1 MTKKLLYL
9 LILLVCVYNTTAQSF
24 QNEWIDYAKTYY
36 KFKIGPFGYDAAGVP
51 VKKGVVRISQ
61 LTLASI
67 GLGNTPAEHLQLWR
81 DGAEVP
87 VYVSKSTGI
96 LSPSDYLEFLG
107 EMANGKPDKALYS
120 DTLSQPSDYWSL
132 ESDSAAYFLTVNPAG
147 KNKRFEIAENNAAVA
162 TIAPEKN
169 FIYTVG
175 RYFRTE
181 INQGYYINGEQKLY
195 LSAYAKGEGFSSR
208 PVRRNGSGFGQ
219 PELIQTFPGMYLDT
233 TVATMTARFNLMGNA
248 PGDRSVKIKL
258 NNDSLVQFS
267 MGYFAALK
275 KVIPGLAANRIKND
289 TAYFVVQN
297 LSASEGDDVRVVTI
311 ELEYPRKFNF
321 GGNTDFEFYIEPSE
335 AGRYL
340 KITNFNRGNAD
351 AILYDITN
359 EKRYTADKIIEDTLQ
374 FLLQPSQAR
383 YHLVLVRADG
393 SAAKSVTTLQQ
404 RHFTNFNQQTNQ
416 GNYLIITNPALYGT
430 GTENYIEQYS
440 NYRSSDSGGH
450 FNVRIVDIH
459 DLEDQFAY
467 GINMHPLA
475 VKNFLRFARISF
487 AAPPDYTFLIGK
499 GITYTAYRYNETNP
513 LTAQLN
519 LIPVFGSPGSDNLL
533 SSENYSDIPA
543 TPIGRL
549 SAVSPEEVHVYL
561 EKIKQYEAAQRDTIN
576 TIDSKLW
583 MKKVI
588 HLAGENDA
596 SMAYLVDSFQ
606 TKYSKIISDTLLG
619 ANVLTYSKKINPEGY
634 AETLLDFTNEYNNG
648 SALIEYLGHSSST
661 SIDFNLDNPA
671 NYNNQGKYPVFIV
684 NGCLA
689 GNIFE
694 YDINRL
700 NNRSTLAEK
709 FILEPQRGAIGY
721 LSSSNYAV
729 LNYSNMFTRQFYLS
743 MSSKEYG
750 HGLGNIV
757 KDGITKV
764 INYTGPVDF
773 YARMHAEQFTFNGD
787 PALKL
792 NSFPLP
798 DFAIDSTQITVAP
811 GRLTVASDSFTVKV
825 RIHNL
830 GRATNDSVH
839 FYLVRQFTDGVSDTA
854 VYTKLPAIKNT
865 DSVSIKLPVVIN
877 RDKGITTITAIIDND
892 NLIPEISEKNNI
904 ASIKVNIYGAEPLP
918 VYPYNYSIVNT
929 NFVDLSASA
938 PYDAETQYIV
948 EVDTT
953 ALFNSSIKIS
963 RSQISKGGLIKF
975 AGIPLSLNNTVY
987 YWRVSEDSTEKHWNG
1002 FSFIYR
1008 QDSNAGS
1015 EQAHFFQ
1022 HTQSLFS
1029 GMDLDSSSRDY
1040 KFSPTNSNLFIQHS
1054 IYPTSGNQDAQFSI
1068 ALSGSTI
1075 TWSACIGSSVI
1086 FNVFDPTTLKPILNS
1101 TLPYNAAYIC
1111 DSMRRYNFE
1120 YSTQSATGRKNAMD
1134 FLDKYI
1140 SDGYYVVLR
1149 KVYDLGNTDWAPTV
1163 WAGDTALY
1171 GRNNSLYHR
1180 LKEYGLAIDSFTYP
1194 RTFIF
1199 IFKKNDAA
1207 NFTPVSYL
1215 SKGLYDRITTSQN
1228 ISVFDTTALVTSPL
1242 FGPGKAWKKVTWDGK
1257 AENNTIASLD
1267 ITTVDKNGK
1276 DSVWF
1281 TIGNTQHE
1289 LDISSIN
1296 AKDYP
1301 FIKLCMHTKDP
1312 VSIKP
1317 YQLQNWIVEYEPVA
1331 EGAIAANLGISIPA
1345 SVNFD
1350 HDINTAFDTLNGYVV
1365 FKNVS
1370 SSSFDSLKLKLV
1382 LYDKNNG
1389 AHPFLLPKT
1398 RTLAAD
1404 DTLHVAFLVNVTDL
1418 PEGIYNLYIEVNPDK
1433 DQPEQYH
1440 YNNALYQYIKIN
1452 RSAKVLPVRL
1462 LDFTASPVN
1471 NNAKLEW
1478 TVTNEYNIADYQVEF
1493 SADGRLFANI
1503 GNVTATGTHT
1513 PEKKY
1518 SFLHIGTANGK
1529 NYYRLKM
1536 IDKDGRYGYSPVRN
1550 VIINKNEVLLYPNPF
1565 HDYIN
1570 IVSNSSAKI
1579 TAELSDITGK
1589 LVMKQTFS
1597 GTTVLLINNI
1607 SPGIYIVRINDG
1619 LSVRSF
1625 KVYKQ

>member
-1 MTKKLLYL
+1 
-9 LILLVCVYNTTAQSF
+9 VYNATAQSF

-36 KFKIGPFGYDAAGVP
+36 KFKIGPFGYDAVGVP
-51 VKKGVVRISQ
+51 VKKGVVRINQPS
-61 LTLASI
+61 LAAI
-67 GLGNTPAEHLQLWR
+67 GLGNTPAENFQLWR
-81 DGAEVP
+81 DGEEVP

-96 LSPSDYLEFLG
+96 LSATDYLEFWG
-107 EMANGKPDKALYS
+107 EIANGKPDKALYS
-120 DTLSQPSDYWSL
+120 DTLSQLSDYWCL

-147 KNKRFEIAENNAAVA
+147 KNKRFETAENNAAGA

-208 PVRRNGSGFGQ
+208 PVRRNGSSLGQ
-219 PELIQTFPGMYLDT
+219 PELPQTFPDLYLDT
-233 TVATMTARFNLMGNA
+233 TVATMTARFNLIGNA
-248 PGDRSVKIKL
+248 PGDRSVKVKL

-267 MGYFAALK
+267 MGYFTALK
-275 KVIPGLAANRIKND
+275 KVTPGLSTNRIKND

-297 LSASEGDDVRVVTI
+297 LSASASDDVRVATV

-321 GGNTDFEFYIEPSE
+321 GGNTDFEFYIEPSD

-351 AILYDITN
+351 AVLYDITN
-359 EKRYTADKIIEDTLQ
+359 GKRYTADKTIEDTLQ
-374 FLLQPSQAR
+374 FLLQPSQVR

-404 RHFTNFNQQTNQ
+404 RQFTNFNQQANQ
-416 GNYLIITNPALYGT
+416 GNYLIITNPALYRA

-450 FNVRIVDIH
+450 FNVKIVDIH

-475 VKNFLRFARISF
+475 VKNFLRFARTNF
-487 AAPPDYTFLIGK
+487 AALPGYAFLIGK

-549 SAVSPEEVHVYL
+549 SAVSPAEVQVYL
-561 EKIKQYEAAQRDTIN
+561 EKIKQYEAAQRDTVN
-576 TIDSKLW
+576 TIDRKLW

-596 SMAYLVDSFQ
+596 SIAYLVDSFQ

-634 AETLLDFTNEYNNG
+634 AEALLDFTNEYNNG
-648 SALIEYLGHSSST
+648 SALVEYLGHSSST

-689 GNIFE
+689 GNIFD

-700 NNRSTLAEK
+700 NDKSTLAEK

-743 MSSKEYG
+743 MSSKDYG
-750 HGLGNIV
+750 QGLGNIV
-757 KDGITKV
+757 KDGITNV
-764 INYTGPVDF
+764 INYTGPIDF

-792 NSFPLP
+792 NAFPLP

-811 GRLTVASDSFTVKV
+811 GHLTVASDSFTVKV
-825 RIHNL
+825 KIHNL

-839 FYLVRQFTDGVSDTA
+839 FYLVRQFTDGSSDTA
-854 VYTKLPAIKNT
+854 AYIKLAAIKNT

-877 RDKGITTITAIIDND
+877 RDKGTTTITAIIDND

-904 ASIKVNIYGAEPLP
+904 ASVKVNIYGPEPLP
-918 VYPYNYSIVNT
+918 VYPFNYSIVNT
-929 NFVDLSASA
+929 GSIDLSASA
-938 PYDAETQYIV
+938 PYDSSTQYIV

-953 ALFNSSIKIS
+953 ALFNSPLKIS

-987 YWRVSEDSTEKHWNG
+987 YWRVSEDSAEKHWNG

-1008 QDSNAGS
+1008 QDGNTGF
-1015 EQAHFFQ
+1015 EQAHFYQ
-1022 HTQSLFS
+1022 HTQSLLS
-1029 GMDLDSSSRDY
+1029 GVDLDSSSRDF

-1086 FNVFDPTTLKPILNS
+1086 FNIFDPTTLKPILNA
-1101 TLPYNAAYIC
+1101 TLPYSAAYIC
-1111 DSMRRYNFE
+1111 DPMRRYNFE

-1134 FLDKYI
+1134 FLDKYV
-1140 SDGYYVVLR
+1140 SDGYYVVVR

-1171 GRNNSLYHR
+1171 GHNNSLYHR
-1180 LKEYGLAIDSFTYP
+1180 LKDQGLAIDSFTYP

-1199 IFKKNDAA
+1199 MFKKNDAA
-1207 NFTPVSYL
+1207 HYTPVSYL

-1228 ISVFDTTALVTSPL
+1228 ISVFDTTATVTSPL
-1242 FGPGKAWKKVTWDGK
+1242 FGPGKAWNKVKWNGE
-1257 AENNTIASLD
+1257 AENNNITSLD
-1267 ITTVDKNGK
+1267 IITIDKNGK
-1276 DSVWF
+1276 DSVWS
-1281 TIGNTQHE
+1281 TISTTQHE

-1301 FIKLCMHTKDP
+1301 FIKLYMHTKDP
-1312 VSIKP
+1312 VTVKP
-1317 YQLQNWIVEYEPVA
+1317 YQLQNWSVEYEPAA
-1331 EGAIAANLGISIPA
+1331 EGAMAANLGINIPSSI
-1345 SVNFD
+1345 NFD
-1350 HDINTAFDTLNGYVV
+1350 HEVNTAFDSLEGYVV
-1365 FKNVS
+1365 FKNIS
-1370 SSSFDSLKLKLV
+1370 PSSFDSLKIKLV
-1382 LYDKNNG
+1382 LYDERNE
-1389 AHPFLLPKT
+1389 AHTFIIPKT
-1398 RTLAAD
+1398 RALAAY
-1404 DTLHVAFLVNVTDL
+1404 DTLHVSFLVNATGL
-1418 PEGIYNLYIEVNPDK
+1418 PEGIYNLYLEINPGN

-1440 YNNALYQYIKIN
+1440 YNNFLYQYVHIS
-1452 RSAKVLPVRL
+1452 RSEKVLAVRL

-1471 NNAKLEW
+1471 NNARLEW
-1478 TVTNEYNIADYQVEF
+1478 TVTNESNIAGYQVEF
-1493 SADGRLFANI
+1493 STDGRLFANI
-1503 GNVTATGTHT
+1503 GNVTATGTNA
-1513 PEKKY
+1513 PKKQY
-1518 SFLHIGTANGK
+1518 SFIHTGAVNGK

-1536 IDKDGRYGYSPVRN
+1536 IDQDGRYSYSAIRSVMLNQNN
-1550 VIINKNEVLLYPNPF
+1550 VLVYPNPF
-1565 HDYIN
+1565 HNRLN
-1570 IVSNSSAKI
+1570 ISNNNSATL
-1579 TAELSDITGK
+1579 TAELLDLTGK
-1589 LVMKQTFS
+1589 LLLKQTFS
-1597 GTTVLLINNI
+1597 GTTVLQIGQI
-1607 SPGIYIVRINDG
+1607 ASGIYIVRISDG
-1619 LSVRSF
+1619 LNIRWF
-1625 KVYKQ
+1625 KVYKK